1 MPRPVWILFF
11 GSFLNKFGAFVVPF
25 LAIYLTKQGYSLT
38 DAGFAI
44 SAYGI
49 GNLVASLL
57 GGYLAD
63 TLGRRKTIVLSMFS
77 GAAAMMLL
85 SQAHGLPAIII
96 LAALTGLTNE
106 LYRPAAS
113 ALLADL
119 VSNSELHSEV
129 PALPSATRPH
139 DIHGQRVTAFSA
151 YRMAFNAGWAFGPA
165 TAGFLAERGYF
176 WLFIGDATTSVLFG
190 LVAWF
195 ALPRGVRSK
204 EQKVS
209 WSDALKTLRRD
220 KKFHQAMFAALA
232 IALVLFQMSSTF
244 GLYVTQIG
252 FSPATYGALI
262 SLNGA
267 LVVFCELPLTTIT
280 RRLPARRVMALGY
293 LLLGLGFALNIFAHT
308 IPALIGCVM
317 VFTFGEMVAMPV
329 AGAYI
334 ADLSPPHMRGRYSGA
349 FGLTWACGLIIGPA
363 LGMKL
368 FALDSTAL
376 WFSCGALGL
385 FAAMIILLDGKA
397 APLQML
403 RTPHTTKK

>member
-25 LAIYLTKQGYSLT
+25 LAIYLTKQGYTLA

-63 TLGRRKTIVLSMFS
+63 TLGRRKTIVLSMLS
-77 GAAAMMLL
+77 GAASMMLL
-85 SQAHGLPAIII
+85 SQARGLPAIIL
-96 LAALTGLTNE
+96 LAALTGLTSE

-119 VSNSELHSEV
+119 V
-129 PALPSATRPH
+129 PA
-139 DIHGQRVTAFSA
+139 GQRVTAFSA

-165 TAGFLAERGYF
+165 TAGFLAEHGFF
-176 WLFIGDATTSVLFG
+176 WLFLGDAATSVLYG

-204 EQKVS
+204 EQKAS
-209 WSDALKTLRRD
+209 WSEALQTLRRD
-220 KKFHQAMFAALA
+220 KQFHQAMWAALA

-244 GLYVTQIG
+244 GLHVTQLG
-252 FSPATYGALI
+252 FSAATYGALI

-280 RRLPARRVMALGY
+280 RRFPPRHVMALGY
-293 LLLGLGFALNIFAHT
+293 FLLGSGFALNLFAHT
-308 IPALIGCVM
+308 IPALIGCVV
-317 VFTFGEMVAMPV
+317 VFTLGEMIAMPV

-334 ADLSPPHMRGRYSGA
+334 ADLSPPHLRGRYSGA
-349 FGLTWACGLIIGPA
+349 FGLTWACGLVLGPA
-363 LGMKL
+363 LGLKL
-368 FALDSTAL
+368 FALDSAAL
-376 WFSCGALGL
+376 WVGCGALGL
-385 FAAMIILLDGKA
+385 LAAMII
-397 APLQML
+397 
-403 RTPHTTKK
+403 TKKSKTLLVPIVVRES